1 MSAAR
6 RVFKNEMH
14 NNISQIKARLA
25 AAKTVASPVTPVV
38 DLSLADSGSIEAD
51 STYLARV
58 ISTRLI
64 NPTQADRAAKI
75 DLCLEALDTE
85 GNRIGVLNE
94 YLSLSPRSMRR
105 MKEFLISADVVTE
118 ETYRASKLNAGE
130 LVKMLPEKMVGIV
143 TRESPSVIN
152 DDGTPVIEV
161 GYYIPAV
168 AAIEQAQDEAGE
180 GQD

>member
-1 MSAAR
+1 
-6 RVFKNEMH
+6 MH

-25 AAKTVASPVTPVV
+25 ASKIAAGPVNPVV
-38 DLSLADSGSIEAD
+38 DLSLSDSGSIEAD

-58 ISTRLI
+58 MSTRLI
-64 NPTQADRAAKI
+64 NPTQSDRAAKI
-75 DLCLEALDTE
+75 DLCLEALDTD
-85 GNRIGVLNE
+85 GDRIGVLNE

-105 MKEFLISADVVTE
+105 MKEFLISADIVTE
-118 ETYRASKLNAGE
+118 ETYRTFKLDAGE

-143 TRESPSVIN
+143 TRESPSVVN
-152 DDGTPVIEV
+152 DDGNPVIEV

-168 AAIEQAQDEAGE
+168 AAIGQAQDEAGE